1 MKALVIGGGIGGLAT
16 ALCLHRKGIE
26 VEVFERSREIREL
39 GVGIN
44 TLPHA
49 IKELADLGL
58 LDELDRVGVRTHEL
72 IYTNRFGQRIWR
84 ELRGLDAGFD
94 VPQFS
99 IHRGRLQGVLY
110 QAARKRIGDE
120 NIHVA
125 HECVDVLQDDG
136 KVTARFAVG
145 REPQDVVDFH
155 GDLIVA
161 ADGIHSMVR
170 GKFYPDEGP
179 PKWNGVM
186 LWRGATE
193 WDPFLTGRSMVIAG
207 GMAAKLVL
215 YPISNDVETPGK
227 VLMNWAVGAKT
238 GEGGN
243 PPPRREDWSREGA
256 LDEVLPFVENV
267 FSLDVLDPVAL
278 IRGTETF
285 YEYPMCDRDPIPKW
299 SFGRITLLGDSAH
312 PMYPVGSNG
321 ASQAVLDACCLAN
334 RLAETDT
341 VEAALKAYEAERQPV
356 TAEIV
361 HTNRSGGPERVIDV
375 VTERAPDGFEN
386 LDDVASP
393 EELEAI
399 VKGYSQLAGFTQEDV
414 NR

>member
-58 LDELDRVGVRTHEL
+58 LEALDRVGIRTYEL
-72 IYTNRFGQRIWR
+72 IYTNRLGQEIWR
-84 ELRGLDAGFD
+84 EPRGLDAGYD

-110 QAARKRIGDE
+110 QAVRERIGDD
-120 NIHVA
+120 NIHVG
-125 HECVDVLQDDG
+125 HECTDVSQGETGATAHFALTGEDG
-136 KVTARFAVG
+136 RTLER
-145 REPQDVVDFH
+145 Q

-161 ADGIHSMVR
+161 ADGIHSTIR
-170 GKFYPDEGP
+170 AKFYPEEGP
-179 PKWNGVM
+179 PTWNGIM

-193 WDPFLTGRSMVIAG
+193 WEPFLTGRSMVIAG
-207 GMAAKLVL
+207 GMDAKLVL
-215 YPISNDVETPGK
+215 YPISNETEDPDK
-227 VLMNWAVGAKT
+227 VLMNWAVGAKLSD
-238 GEGGN
+238 GSA

-267 FSLDVLDPVAL
+267 FSLDLLDPTAL
-278 IRGTETF
+278 IKATETF
-285 YEYPMCDRDPIPKW
+285 YEYPMCDRDPISTW
-299 SFGRITLLGDSAH
+299 SFGRVTLLGDAAH

-321 ASQAVLDACCLAN
+321 ASQAVLDACCLADA
-334 RLAETDT
+334 LVGEES

-361 HTNRSGGPERVIDV
+361 ATNRQGGPERVIDV
-375 VTERAPDGFEN
+375 VTQRAPDGFEK
-386 LDDVASP
+386 LEDVASQ
-393 EELEAI
+393 EELASI
-399 VKGYSQLAGFTQEDV
+399 VAGYSQLAGFTQADV

>member
-1 MKALVIGGGIGGLAT
+1 MKALIIGGGIGGLAA
-16 ALCLHRKGIE
+16 ALCLHDKGIE
-26 VEVFERSREIREL
+26 VEVFERSREVREL

-58 LDELDRVGVRTHEL
+58 LDALDAVGVRTFEL
-72 IYTNRFGQRIWR
+72 IYTNRFGQQIWR
-84 ELRGLDAGFD
+84 EPRGLDAGYE

-110 QAARKRIGDE
+110 QAVRERIGDA

-125 HECVDVLQDDG
+125 HECVDVSQNETQA
-136 KVTARFAVG
+136 TAHFVVG
-145 REPQDVVDFH
+145 GDAQRMVDRQ
-155 GDLIVA
+155 GDLVIA
-161 ADGIHSMVR
+161 ADGIHSVIR
-170 GKFYPDEGP
+170 AKFYPEEGP
-179 PKWNGVM
+179 PTWNGIM

-193 WDPFLTGRSMVIAG
+193 WAPFLTGRSMVIAG
-207 GMAAKLVL
+207 GMDAKLVL
-215 YPISNDVETPGK
+215 YPISNDTKDPAK
-227 VLMNWAVGAKT
+227 VLMNWAVGAKL
-238 GEGGN
+238 GDGSS

-267 FSLDVLDPVAL
+267 FSLDVLDPTAL
-278 IRGTETF
+278 IRATEEF

-321 ASQAVLDACCLAN
+321 ASQAVLDARCL
-334 RLAETDT
+334 TDMLCDHDS
-341 VEAALKAYEAERQPV
+341 VDAALQAYEAERQPV

-361 HTNRSGGPERVIDV
+361 HTNRKGGPERVIDV
-375 VTERAPDGFEN
+375 VSARAPDGFDN
-386 LDDVASP
+386 LEDVASP
-393 EELEAI
+393 DELKAI
-399 VKGYSQLAGFTQEDV
+399 VAGYSQLAGFTQDDV